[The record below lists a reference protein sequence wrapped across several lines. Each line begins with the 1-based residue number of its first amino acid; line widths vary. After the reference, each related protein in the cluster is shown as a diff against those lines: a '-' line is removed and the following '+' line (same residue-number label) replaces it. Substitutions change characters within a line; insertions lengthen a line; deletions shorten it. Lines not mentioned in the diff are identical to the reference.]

1 MLRTTTRVA
10 ALLASLA
17 LIACSTTTT
26 LSSGL
31 HTGGEGARAILT
43 TGTPGF
49 ALAANA
55 TYTFSTKSEAIIV
68 NPQAAGAV
76 SQVVASELAGA
87 LAARGIMEK
96 ANGAGDVSITWV
108 LAGAGVDD
116 RQLTAKYGMAPG
128 LVIDDNGLNKGTL
141 IIWVNSPM
149 GSQMLWRGAVQV
161 AVPHNPD
168 INTVTPHIRDAAESL
183 ARAIPRK

>member
-1 MLRTTTRVA
+1 MRRIATLAATLLA
-10 ALLASLA
+10 ALA
-17 LIACSTTTT
+17 IGGCTTTT

-31 HTGGEGARAILT
+31 HTGGEGSRAILT

-55 TYTFSTKSEAIIV
+55 TYTFSPKSEALIA

-76 SQVVASELAGA
+76 SQVVAAELGSA
-87 LAARGIMEK
+87 LAARGIREK
-96 ANGAGDVSITWV
+96 GNGAGDVSITWV

-116 RQLTAKYGMAPG
+116 RQLTAKYGIAPG
-128 LVIDDNGLNKGTL
+128 LVVDDNGLNKGTL

-161 AVPHNPD
+161 AVPQNPD
-168 INTVTPHIRDAAESL
+168 LAAVTPHIRDAAESL